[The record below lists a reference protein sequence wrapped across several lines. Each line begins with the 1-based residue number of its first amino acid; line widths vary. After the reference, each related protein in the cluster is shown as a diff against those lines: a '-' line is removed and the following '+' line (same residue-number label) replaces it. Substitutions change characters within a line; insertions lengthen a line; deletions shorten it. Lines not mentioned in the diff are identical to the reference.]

1 MKVDI
6 ALIEELAKFNEE
18 GISKRRLC
26 EKGIGVVGD
35 FTLYMS
41 MKEYT
46 AAKLFQ
52 NTDHITPVYFRFSR
66 FTEMKSNADS
76 LRDLR
81 GLGCRFLYDH
91 GNYDM
96 LCGSSP
102 VFFVNDVKKL
112 PQLLDCLK
120 PTLARDL
127 TNYEV
132 FWRFIAENP
141 ESTFALLWLFSGK
154 GTVKSYRFMDFYSV
168 HTYLWINEKGQRFYV
183 RYHWSPIEKSK
194 TISRHESEF
203 LAGFDPNV
211 AIRDL
216 TESIENEEKIVF
228 ELNVQILASDKLT
241 RLDFDPLD
249 VTLVWKSDL
258 VENYKIGKFV
268 AKRVESPD
276 EESKI
281 HINPRNLI
289 EGIGLSQGKMLQAMC
304 MGISDSQR
312 QRLGIVYR
320 EPESFSHK
328 GRMWSEQ
335 EDAHSE
341 LYNRCSGNWRRDYYS
356 CARDFYMRLNDN
368 ERNEIIENILD
379 SIMFVQESIQEK
391 VVDHLTKVDEE
402 LGAVLSMGLDF

>member
-6 ALIEELAKFNEE
+6 ALIEELAKFNGE

-52 NTDHITPVYFRFSR
+52 NTDNITPVYFRFSR

-81 GLGCRFLYDH
+81 GLGCRFMCANGYYDL
-91 GNYDM
+91 
-96 LCGSSP
+96 LCGSMP
-102 VFFVNDVKKL
+102 IFFVDDVKKL
-112 PQLLDCLK
+112 PQLLNCLK
-120 PTLARDL
+120 PALARDL
-127 TNYEV
+127 TNYEI
-132 FWRFIAENP
+132 FWKFIADHP
-141 ESTFALLWLFSGK
+141 ESTFALLWLFSGR
-154 GTVKSYRFMDFYSV
+154 GTVKSYRFMNYYSIN
-168 HTYLWINEKGQRFYV
+168 TYVWTNEMGQRFYV
-183 RYHWSPIEKSK
+183 RYEWSSTEKLK

-216 TESIENEEKIVF
+216 TEALGNKENVTF
-228 ELNVQILASDKLT
+228 ELNVQILAEDKLT
-241 RLDFDPLD
+241 QIDFDPLD
-249 VTLVWKSDL
+249 TTLVWKSNL
-258 VENYKIGKFV
+258 VEKYKIGKFV
-268 AKRVESPD
+268 AKRLETCD
-276 EESKI
+276 EEAKI
-281 HINPRNLI
+281 HLNPRNLT
-289 EGIGLSQGKMLQAMC
+289 EGIGLSQGKLLQAMC

-320 EPESFSHK
+320 EPDAVHPM
-328 GRMWSEQ
+328 GRGFAEQ
-335 EDAHSE
+335 EEAHLE
-341 LYNRCSGNWRRDYYS
+341 LYKRCSSNWKKDYYS
-356 CARDFYMRLNDN
+356 CAKDFYMKLNDN

-379 SIMFVQESIQEK
+379 SIMFVSESIQEK